1 MGSTCLCGIPV
12 WSTLR
17 LGPLGPTCLSGALL
31 SRRTLGVAGVKKHIT
46 SMTFAFESSRQ
57 VDAVAVL
64 ANVARLG
71 AFVDVE
77 TTRCVGTRQ
86 AVTWK

>member
-1 MGSTCLCGIPV
+1 
-12 WSTLR
+12 
-17 LGPLGPTCLSGALL
+17 
-31 SRRTLGVAGVKKHIT
+31 
-46 SMTFAFESSRQ
+46 MTFAFESSRQ

-77 TTRCVGTRQ
+77 TTRCVVTRQ